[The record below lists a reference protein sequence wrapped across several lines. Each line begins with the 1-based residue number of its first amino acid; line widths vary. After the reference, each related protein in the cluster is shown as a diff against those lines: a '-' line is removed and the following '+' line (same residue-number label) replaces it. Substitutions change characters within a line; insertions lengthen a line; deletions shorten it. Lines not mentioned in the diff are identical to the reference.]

1 MKKICVFCGSSYGD
15 KPEYKNAAEKLGQV
29 FLNKKLELIYG
40 GARVGLM
47 GTIASTIHKQG
58 GNVIGVIPEML
69 LKREVAFTELS
80 DLRIVGSMHERKT
93 LMYKIADGF
102 IAMPGG
108 LGTIEEFFEML
119 TWAQLG
125 FHSKP
130 CGLLNINGYFDFLV
144 EFLNHAANERFID
157 FEYLDMILIDNNAE
171 GLVYKMSSYKPPKID
186 KAKRALE
193 KLNNSG
199 KNQ

>member
-1 MKKICVFCGSSYGD
+1 M
-15 KPEYKNAAEKLGQV
+15 
-29 FLNKKLELIYG
+29 NKKLELIYG

-171 GLVYKMSSYKPPKID
+171 GLVDKMSSYKPPKID